1 MGVTKYFT
9 VYHIFLLYHNSWKQK
24 FFSPFFAED
33 HLQMYENQLILAKE
47 KHTERF
53 RSFPCVLILYNI
65 QKGFLNTVIFQN
77 IVKTLK

>member
-33 HLQMYENQLILAKE
+33 HLQMYENQLILAKR
-47 KHTERF
+47 KAHGKI
-53 RSFPCVLILYNI
+53 SKLSLCVYFIS
-65 QKGFLNTVIFQN
+65 KKFQFD
-77 IVKTLK
+77 